1 MIDHC
6 VSTLKKERD
15 ETIYRN
21 YIADTLRNIAQITAA
36 LGQGKYDAPRY
47 AEFVEVAKEPK
58 EEKTAEQVI
67 DKISEKL
74 ARI

>member
-21 YIADTLRNIAQITAA
+21 YIADSLRNIAQIVAA

-47 AEFVEVAKEPK
+47 AEFIAVAEDKE